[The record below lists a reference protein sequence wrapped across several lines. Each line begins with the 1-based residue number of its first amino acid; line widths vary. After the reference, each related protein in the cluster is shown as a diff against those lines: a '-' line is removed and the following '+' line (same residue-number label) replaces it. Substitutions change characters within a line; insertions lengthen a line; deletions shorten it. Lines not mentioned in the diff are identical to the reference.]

1 MNPRSLLVGVLLGL
15 LVAAAGGWRP
25 GRSAEAVDAPSGP
38 PEPVQELPT
47 EGAGIVPTAE
57 PEPTSGPQSEP
68 EPTASL
74 AGDERAEL
82 ERLRVWTDTR
92 EQELLTELDQAFS
105 RYEQQ
110 LLANLPLTP
119 EQVLEGLQA
128 APDLVHRILEPG
140 GDPAGAAAVGELYW
154 SPGRDQA
161 VLVVEGLAVS
171 PDLQLQVFAVD
182 GKREDDAPVSLGLF
196 HAEGAQRTVAVLE
209 PALPLGSVAQVLVTA
224 EAPGGRVVSLQ
235 ERLVLASL
243 R

>member
-15 LVAAAGGWRP
+15 LAALASGWRP
-25 GRSAEAVDAPSGP
+25 GRSSVPSEEPKSSTDATRANT
-38 PEPVQELPT
+38 T
-47 EGAGIVPTAE
+47 EGAANAGLEPAQGLDAE
-57 PEPTSGPQSEP
+57 
-68 EPTASL
+68 
-74 AGDERAEL
+74 ERAEL
-82 ERLRVWTDTR
+82 EQLRAWTDTR

-119 EQVLEGLQA
+119 QQVLEGLQS

-196 HAEGAQRTVAVLE
+196 HAEGAQRTLAVLE